1 MSETSSTIA
10 SQRRLGRGLS
20 ALLGGG
26 APAYEETSQ
35 GIESE
40 LKHIPTA
47 QLTRNPFQPRKHFDP
62 ESLGELAAS
71 LKEHGVLQP
80 ILVRE
85 VEGGYQIIA
94 GERRWQAAQK
104 AGLTSLPC
112 RVVDVIDKTACEY
125 ALEENLK
132 RKDLN
137 DLEKAQA
144 FRDYITQFQCTIEE
158 LAQQLSMKRST
169 VNNMLRLLDLPD
181 PVKNALN
188 AGRITAGH
196 ARALL
201 PLEQAMQLELSSRI
215 QAEQMSVRQ
224 TEATV
229 KKLLGRGEPEPVE
242 AVETTAPAT
251 ASSQTPVSE
260 APKAP
265 VAAPAAPVA
274 VAVTPAPAP
283 ASAPAQENVSETHES
298 PTAENHH
305 EPEQQEAH
313 AETLPIHKEDS
324 NRTNHVSSLEAQL
337 RDMLG
342 VNVEIKLTSKESGQI
357 IVPFS
362 SNHEFER
369 ILGTLRRNAA

>member
-26 APAYEETSQ
+26 APAYEETNQ
-35 GIESE
+35 GIDSE
-40 LKHIPTA
+40 LKQIPVA
-47 QLTRNPFQPRKHFDP
+47 QLSRSPFQPRKHFDP

-80 ILVRE
+80 LLVRE
-85 VEGGYQIIA
+85 IEGGYQIIA

-104 AGLTSLPC
+104 AGLATIPC
-112 RVVDVIDKTACEY
+112 RVVDVIDKTAYEY

-144 FRDYITQFQCTIEE
+144 FRDYLNQFQCTIEE

-201 PLEQAMQLELSSRI
+201 PLDQALQLEMSSRI

-224 TEATV
+224 TEAAV

-242 AVETTAPAT
+242 
-251 ASSQTPVSE
+251 
-260 APKAP
+260 
-265 VAAPAAPVA
+265 
-274 VAVTPAPAP
+274 TPAPAP
-283 ASAPAQENVSETHES
+283 SVASTAPASPEPAASAQPDSHPEPAAPGAAASSAPETAVHQQQEPANEQTESAAQES
-298 PTAENHH
+298 P
-305 EPEQQEAH
+305 
-313 AETLPIHKEDS
+313 AETLPIHQEDS
-324 NRTNHVSSLEAQL
+324 HRTNHVSSLEAQL
-337 RDMLG
+337 RDLLG
-342 VNVEIKLTSKESGQI
+342 VKVEIKLTSKESGQI
-357 IVPFS
+357 IVPFA
-362 SNHEFER
+362 NNYEFER
-369 ILGTLRRNAA
+369 ILGTLRRHAA